1 LKITDISKLIETIK
15 NIKAKGSEIIY
26 KKRDAGRLRVYS
38 IRENELVVI
47 GPIPVVEQIMEG
59 VGNGK

>member
-1 LKITDISKLIETIK
+1 MSKLIETIK
-15 NIKAKGSEIIY
+15 SIKAKGSAIIY

-47 GPIPVVEQIMEG
+47 GPFPIVEQIEEA
-59 VGNGK
+59 VSNGK